1 MAARDDLPIAAGPAA
16 SMNELIEESLNRL
29 SRWVES
35 QQYRAYDPGDGQMSF
50 LRTLT
55 FGSQT
60 LERVLTATVLRSP
73 FNIRPL
79 LGIKPHT
86 STKGMGYMA
95 WGYLRRFQSTGDPHH
110 AERARMC
117 LDWLLDHRS
126 PGYADLCWGNE
137 FTFTTRAG
145 RIPRGEPTI
154 VWSGLIGQA
163 FVDAFEI
170 LGDPRY
176 LEAAK
181 STCDWILKLP
191 REQTSDRRV
200 PQLCRIQA
208 GVDPQLEH
216 AGGRIAGACRRTHR
230 ADRGDRCGPAGDAVQ
245 LRAATTGRRMVLWR
259 GPKVP
264 LDRQLSYGL

>member
-1 MAARDDLPIAAGPAA
+1 MTPRHDLSIAAGCAS
-16 SMNELIEESLNRL
+16 SMNELVEGSLKL
-29 SRWVES
+29 LQRWVES
-35 QQYRAYDPGDGQMSF
+35 KQYRAYDPGDGQMSF

-60 LERVLTATVLRSP
+60 LERILTGTVLRSP

-95 WGYLRRFQSTGDPHH
+95 WGYLRRFHATRDPLY
-110 AERARMC
+110 AQRARMC

-145 RIPRGEPTI
+145 RIPQGEPTI

-163 FVDAFEI
+163 FVDAFEVI
-170 LGDPRY
+170 GDPRY

-191 REQTSDRRV
+191 REWTSN
-200 PQLCRIQA
+200 
-208 GVDPQLEH
+208 GV
-216 AGGRIAGACRRTHR
+216 C
-230 ADRGDRCGPAGDAVQ
+230 
-245 LRAATTGRRMVLWR
+245 
-259 GPKVP
+259 
-264 LDRQLSYGL
+264 LSYVPFDQVSIHNSNMIGAALLARVGG